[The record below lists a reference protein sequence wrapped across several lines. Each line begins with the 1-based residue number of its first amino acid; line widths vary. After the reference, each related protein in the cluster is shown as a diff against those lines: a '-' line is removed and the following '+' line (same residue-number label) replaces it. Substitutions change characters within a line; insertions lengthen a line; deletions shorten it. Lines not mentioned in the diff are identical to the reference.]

1 MKKHLI
7 AAAVAAAVAVPAAAQ
22 VTVYGVLDAGYSDTD
37 TNTNGTSVTI
47 STTSNGGNYTSQRLG
62 FRGSEDLGGGLKAN
76 FVYELGIDDSDPSN
90 STTNTNVDGGTD
102 TADSLSTRVATV
114 GISGGFGA
122 INIGRQN
129 TAVEAAWSAGD
140 VGGGNNFI
148 GRAYT
153 SSTKL
158 NNSRSDGLISYALPT
173 MAGLTVTIQHGRRD
187 NEATNFNTSDK
198 QTENGF
204 SIAYSAGPLTAVLG
218 QSSEKTTLN
227 GATVNQPKQMVIGAN
242 YNLGMARAF
251 LTYMSGEDKS
261 NAGAVINDKDAVEV
275 GVSIPFGATTLNA
288 SMFNGENKATTTT
301 KDDLSGYQIGLLHA
315 LSKRTTAYAVIGKDE
330 TDRLDSADITK
341 RDQYGFGIRHSF

>member
-37 TNTNGTSVTI
+37 TNTNGTSVTV

-62 FRGSEDLGGGLKAN
+62 FKGSEDLGGGLKAN
-76 FVYELGIDDSDPSN
+76 FVYELGIDDSDGN
-90 STTNTNVDGGTD
+90 ASTTAVDGGTD
-102 TADSLSTRVATV
+102 TADSLSTRLAMV

-122 INIGRQN
+122 INFGRQG

-158 NNSRSDGLISYALPT
+158 NNSRSDGLISYTLPT

-187 NEATNFNTSDK
+187 NEGTAFTTSDK
-198 QTENGF
+198 QSENGV
-204 SIAYSAGPLTAVLG
+204 SIRYSAGPLTAVLG
-218 QSSEKTTLN
+218 QSSEKTTLD
-227 GATVNQPKQMVIGAN
+227 GATVAQPKQMVLGAN
-242 YNLGMARAF
+242 YNLGMAKAF
-251 LTYMSGEDKS
+251 LTYMSAEDKS
-261 NAGAVINDKDAVEV
+261 TAGAAINDKDAVEV
-275 GVSIPFGATTLNA
+275 GISIPFGATTINA
-288 SMFNGENKATTTT
+288 SMFTGENKATTTT
-301 KDDLSGYQIGLLHA
+301 TDDLSGYQIGLLHA
-315 LSKRTTAYAVIGKDE
+315 PSKRTTA
-330 TDRLDSADITK
+330 
-341 RDQYGFGIRHSF
+341 